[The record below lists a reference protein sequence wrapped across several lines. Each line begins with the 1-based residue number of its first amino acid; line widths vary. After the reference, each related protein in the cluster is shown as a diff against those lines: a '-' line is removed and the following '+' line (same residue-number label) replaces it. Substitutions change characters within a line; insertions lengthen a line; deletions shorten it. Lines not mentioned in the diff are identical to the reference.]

1 MEPENKVAAKEI
13 LRSMKIIHLA
23 IVISSASFLIISFVL
38 ISTYGPLAHLDIA
51 NSQILLTIGLLI
63 AVLLVTM
70 AYFIHSK
77 RIKQNT
83 QSPFNTRL
91 NQYRSSMILKI
102 ALQESALTFLIV
114 IYILTSIMS
123 MLLGS
128 VILVILL
135 LLNRP
140 GVQLTATE
148 LNLNDHEIAQLSD
161 PN

>member
-1 MEPENKVAAKEI
+1 MEPENKVNAAEI

-23 IVISSASFLIISFVL
+23 IVFSSASLLIISFIL
-38 ISTYGPLAHLDIA
+38 ISIYGPLAHLNKA
-51 NSQILLTIGLLI
+51 NSQILLMVGMLI
-63 AVLLVTM
+63 AVLLVTL

-83 QSPFNTRL
+83 LSPFITRL
-91 NQYRSSMILKI
+91 NNYRSSMLLKI

-114 IYILTSIMS
+114 IYLLTSIMS

-140 GVQLTATE
+140 GVQLTANE
-148 LNLNDHEIAQLSD
+148 LNLSDNEIAQLHD
-161 PN
+161 QN